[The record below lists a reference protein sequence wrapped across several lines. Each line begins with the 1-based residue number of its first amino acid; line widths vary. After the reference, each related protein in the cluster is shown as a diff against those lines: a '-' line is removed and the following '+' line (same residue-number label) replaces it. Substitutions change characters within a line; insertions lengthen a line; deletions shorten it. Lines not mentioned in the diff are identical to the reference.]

1 MPKLRADYVV
11 DRRPTEQDA
20 DDDLDVVELL
30 DEETGDW
37 RYATWDEVWTT
48 RAWRHTDWWRPQ

>member
-1 MPKLRADYVV
+1 MPKLRADYIF

-20 DDDLDVVELL
+20 DDDLEVVELL
-30 DEETGDW
+30 DETTGDW
-37 RYATWDEVWTT
+37 RYVTWDEVWPT